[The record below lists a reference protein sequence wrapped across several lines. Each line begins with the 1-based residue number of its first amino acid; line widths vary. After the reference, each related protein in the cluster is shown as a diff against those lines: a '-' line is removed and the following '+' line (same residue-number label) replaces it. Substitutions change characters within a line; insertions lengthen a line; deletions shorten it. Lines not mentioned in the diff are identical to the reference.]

1 VKERLALWDK
11 SYEEL
16 AFVLPLDNRS
26 KEQQLHI
33 SGSNVKC
40 LSNKEAVTENIKY
53 LQLDFWLPTYV
64 LNLVTYSME

>member
-1 VKERLALWDK
+1 
-11 SYEEL
+11 
-16 AFVLPLDNRS
+16 
-26 KEQQLHI
+26 LHI

-40 LSNKEAVTENIKY
+40 LSNKEAVTENVKY